1 MPVLLVRD
9 GVVYIP
15 LLLVDEG
22 TPLFTVPLLVAPLF
36 TALPRELSIPD
47 ELL

>member
-9 GVVYIP
+9 GVEFIP
-15 LLLVDEG
+15 LLLLGEDI
-22 TPLFTVPLLVAPLF
+22 PLFTVPLLVVPLF
-36 TALPRELSIPD
+36 TALPRELCTPD